1 MESFGYTTAEERKE
15 QVKKLHARGCHQT
28 VISDILEA
36 SRSTIRRDCHELGLG
51 TWSPLPDADLRK
63 HILDIIEIEHTAA
76 GQRKVESHL
85 VSQEATNGKITDIMP
100 EKLKGPLNQPTNYLT
115 DKNVSVESNF
125 GDSRPLSISPFPPQ
139 PSSIPSRPTTGGQ
152 FDVRTSESHAAPRP
166 LRSIRKLWLQC

>member
-1 MESFGYTTAEERKE
+1 MESFRYTTAEERKA

-51 TWSPLPDADLRK
+51 SWSPLPDADLRK

-85 VSQEATNGKITDIMP
+85 VSRGFRIQKSRIRESLVRFYEPQT
-100 EKLKGPLNQPTNYLT
+100 LKGVCSLY
-115 DKNVSVESNF
+115 
-125 GDSRPLSISPFPPQ
+125 ISP
-139 PSSIPSRPTTGGQ
+139 
-152 FDVRTSESHAAPRP
+152 
-166 LRSIRKLWLQC
+166 

>member
-1 MESFGYTTAEERKE
+1 MESFRYTTAEERKE
-15 QVKKLHARGCHQT
+15 QEKKLHARGCHQT

-85 VSQEATNGKITDIMP
+85 VSRGFRIQKRRIRESLVRFYEPQT
-100 EKLKGPLNQPTNYLT
+100 LKGVCSLY
-115 DKNVSVESNF
+115 
-125 GDSRPLSISPFPPQ
+125 IS
-139 PSSIPSRPTTGGQ
+139 
-152 FDVRTSESHAAPRP
+152 
-166 LRSIRKLWLQC
+166 L

>member
-85 VSQEATNGKITDIMP
+85 VSRGFRIQKRRIRESLVRFYEPQT
-100 EKLKGPLNQPTNYLT
+100 LKGVCSLY
-115 DKNVSVESNF
+115 
-125 GDSRPLSISPFPPQ
+125 ISP
-139 PSSIPSRPTTGGQ
+139 
-152 FDVRTSESHAAPRP
+152 
-166 LRSIRKLWLQC
+166 